1 MISTLTNTHRLGHQP
16 GHARVDGAIGQAW
29 QGRPNDQRPNDQRP
43 NDLGLSAARRSASW
57 TYVARQANATGA
69 PAVSAFDGILAVPTM
84 WTKSATRHLAPRS
97 T

>member
-1 MISTLTNTHRLGHQP
+1 MNRTLTNTHRLGNQP

-29 QGRPNDQRPNDQRP
+29 QGRPNDQRHSDF
-43 NDLGLSAARRSASW
+43 GLCAARRSLSW

-69 PAVSAFDGILAVPTM
+69 PAVSAFDGIFAVPTM
-84 WTKSATRHLAPRS
+84 WTKCATRHLATRS

>member
-1 MISTLTNTHRLGHQP
+1 MIRTLTNTHRLGHQP

-29 QGRPNDQRPNDQRP
+29 QGRPG
-43 NDLGLSAARRSASW
+43 DLGLCAARRSASW

-84 WTKSATRHLAPRS
+84 WTKCATRHLATRS

>member
-1 MISTLTNTHRLGHQP
+1 MMRTLTNTHRLGHQP
-16 GHARVDGAIGQAW
+16 GRARVDGAVRQAW
-29 QGRPNDQRPNDQRP
+29 QGRPG
-43 NDLGLSAARRSASW
+43 DLGRCAAAHRSVKW

-84 WTKSATRHLAPRS
+84 WTKCSTRHLAPRS